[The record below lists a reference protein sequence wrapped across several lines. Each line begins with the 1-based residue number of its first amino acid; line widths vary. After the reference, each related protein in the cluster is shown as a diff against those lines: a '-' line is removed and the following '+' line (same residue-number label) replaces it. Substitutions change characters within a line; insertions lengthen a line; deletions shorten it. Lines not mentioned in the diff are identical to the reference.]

1 VLERLRLPA
10 ASPDGERKRV
20 TRDPLRSIARG
31 GFFLE
36 SSEHNVATLRLFCGL
51 VIGRICRR
59 D

>member
-1 VLERLRLPA
+1 MLPLRLRLPA

-20 TRDPLRSIARG
+20 APHPLRSIPRG
-31 GFFLE
+31 GFG
-36 SSEHNVATLRLFCGL
+36 EHNVATLLLFCGL